1 MRKRLPGA
9 GPPADRTAHDG
20 PQPGAAKRGWWSIG
34 GLVLI
39 GAALALAAAG
49 LAWRDRIQLST
60 ARPDTDVVTWAV
72 LIVLMIGVAA
82 SVVLA
87 VVSGPTG
94 EQRRPRQ
101 PSPWWQVPLRL
112 AVLAGILYALFHLDL
127 PRPSLA
133 DPPNPRP
140 SEAPDNGPAGVAA
153 AERSWTQPVSVAVL
167 IVLVLCV
174 LAFLAYAR
182 RTAGVRELGQ
192 RSPSPSAEE
201 TARTLARAAAAGRRA
216 LDSVDDERA
225 AVIACYEAMQT
236 TLERR
241 GVAGK
246 GADTA
251 TDLLDRAVRQGV
263 VRGPS
268 AYRLVQLFGQARFAH
283 DQLPPGASAEA
294 RSTLRALE
302 AETAPAATR

>member
-1 MRKRLPGA
+1 MRKRLPGV
-9 GPPADRTAHDG
+9 GPHADRTAHDV

-34 GLVLI
+34 GIILI

-82 SVVLA
+82 SVVLG

-94 EQRRPRQ
+94 QQRRPRQ

-127 PRPSLA
+127 PRPALS
-133 DPPNPRP
+133 DPPTPRP
-140 SEAPDNGPAGVAA
+140 SEAPDTAGVDA

-182 RTAGVRELGQ
+182 RAADAHELGPP
-192 RSPSPSAEE
+192 SPAPSAEE

-225 AVIACYEAMQT
+225 AVIACYEAMQA

-283 DQLPPGASAEA
+283 DRLPPGASAEA
-294 RSTLRALE
+294 RSALRALE
-302 AETAPAATR
+302 AETAPAGTL